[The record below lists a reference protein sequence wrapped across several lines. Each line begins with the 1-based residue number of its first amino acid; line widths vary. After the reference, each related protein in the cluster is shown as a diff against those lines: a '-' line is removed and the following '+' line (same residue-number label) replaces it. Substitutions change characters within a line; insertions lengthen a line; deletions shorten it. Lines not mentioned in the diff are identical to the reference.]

1 MTLPHGQS
9 LKIEWWIVSH
19 DNTIHQNTCVR
30 TSEQCSDHHSGL
42 YTPLVKI
49 YEFLIYQYLIVVLEI
64 FLQRTSVPM

>member
-30 TSEQCSDHHSGL
+30 TSEQYSDYHSGL

-49 YEFLIYQYLIVVLEI
+49 YEFLNKLSLKSVLEI
-64 FLQRTSVPM
+64 IL

>member
-49 YEFLIYQYLIVVLEI
+49 YEFLNKLSLKSVLEI
-64 FLQRTSVPM
+64 IL